1 MSSNELK
8 QKIIDQLSHI
18 DDVTFLKAIK
28 TLVDSK
34 AEGETYKLSDYQ
46 KERIQTSREQL
57 RKGQT
62 ISHETLQKEIDQWLG
77 SRQNG
82 R

>member
-18 DDVTFLKAIK
+18 EDVTFLKAIK
-28 TLVDSK
+28 TLIDSK
-34 AEGETYKLSDYQ
+34 AEGETYILSDYQ
-46 KERIQTSREQL
+46 KERIQKGREQL

-62 ISHETLQKEIDQWLG
+62 VSHETLQKEIDQWLG
-77 SRQNG
+77 SK
-82 R
+82 

>member
-34 AEGETYKLSDYQ
+34 AEGETYQLSDYQ

-77 SRQNG
+77 SR
-82 R
+82 

>member
-1 MSSNELK
+1 MSSREIK

-34 AEGETYKLSDYQ
+34 AKGDTYKLSDYQ
-46 KERIQTSREQL
+46 KARIQSGREQI

-62 ISHETLQKEIDQWLG
+62 ISHVRLHKEIDQWLG
-77 SRQNG
+77 SK
-82 R
+82 

>member
-1 MSSNELK
+1 MSSSEIK

-18 DDVTFLKAIK
+18 EDVTFLKAIK

-34 AEGETYKLSDYQ
+34 AKEDTYKLSDYQ
-46 KERIQTSREQL
+46 KTRILSGREQI

-62 ISHETLQKEIDQWLG
+62 ISPVRLQKEIDQWLG
-77 SRQNG
+77 SK
-82 R
+82 

>member
-1 MSSNELK
+1 MSSSEIR

-18 DDVTFLKAIK
+18 DDVSFLKAIK

-34 AEGETYKLSDYQ
+34 AQGDIYKLSAYQ
-46 KERIQTSREQL
+46 RERISSGREQL

-62 ISHETLQKEIDQWLG
+62 ISHVRIQKEIDQWLG
-77 SRQNG
+77 SK
-82 R
+82 